1 MAHPVQY
8 TRRRQQCT
16 ARADDD
22 EKILGFFS
30 FRSRA
35 RRNGRRRQLVVIYLR
50 RHTTSCRSDDVFLSR
65 LVKRT
70 VACLVFFFLVFL
82 RYHIFYARLKTRTR
96 PRRVSN
102 FHQIAGTDFFKRKNI
117 CFRPFTYISS
127 VQRLSTVNLMDTGG
141 ITTEK
146 RSFLTSEKTIVTQY
160 CLKIKNIHPKSVSI
174 HLLRWK
180 THERHRE

>member
-8 TRRRQQCT
+8 ARRRQQCT

-50 RHTTSCRSDDVFLSR
+50 RHTTSCQSDDVLLSR

-70 VACLVFFFLVFL
+70 VACLVFSVVL
-82 RYHIFYARLKTRTR
+82 RYHIFYARPKTRAR
-96 PRRVSN
+96 PRRFSS
-102 FHQIAGTDFFKRKNI
+102 FHQIG
-117 CFRPFTYISS
+117 
-127 VQRLSTVNLMDTGG
+127 DT
-141 ITTEK
+141 
-146 RSFLTSEKTIVTQY
+146 
-160 CLKIKNIHPKSVSI
+160 N
-174 HLLRWK
+174 
-180 THERHRE
+180 